1 MFKISEA
8 ANLAIHALAFI
19 NSFPPETD
27 ASTATIATKLN
38 CSRSHLAK
46 VLNQLV
52 HKGLLRS
59 NRGARGGFRLAID
72 ANEIAILRIVEII
85 DGPIP
90 ETGCMLGRQICDRQ
104 LCVFHNLF
112 TDFREG
118 MVTRLKEVRLV
129 DIPIY

>member
-1 MFKISEA
+1 MYKISEA

-19 NSFPPETD
+19 NSFAPETD
-27 ASTATIATKLN
+27 ASTTAIAKKLN

-46 VLNQLV
+46 VLNKLA
-52 HKGLLRS
+52 HKGLLQS
-59 NRGARGGFRLAID
+59 NRGARGGFRLAVD
-72 ANEIAILRIVEII
+72 AKDITILRIIENI

-129 DIPIY
+129 DIPIH